1 MTAPKPKAKRCPRCG
16 QLKPASAFYQR
27 RHGTRTSPY
36 CQPCTRAAS
45 RQARQC
51 RRQDPASAELLR
63 AVDRTRQRRRRALR
77 RQPPP
82 GGDAA

>member
-1 MTAPKPKAKRCPRCG
+1 VTIQARKRCPRCG
-16 QLKPASAFYQR
+16 QVRPLSAFYCR
-27 RHGTRTSPY
+27 RGTRTSPY

-45 RQARQC
+45 REGRLR